1 MPHLD
6 LNEINKR
13 YNLIGQRLSA
23 IEREQR
29 LLEKEHESLYILL
42 ELYTNNQN
50 YYDIIEEESTITN
63 VLTPTSTA
71 IKGKKRK
78 AYKVDHD
85 LLIEILSTY
94 GPQTANEVRKLY
106 PDDGIP
112 YSTIRDGLQYL
123 YHNGILSFSHS
134 KHYSIKRKEIDE

>member
-1 MPHLD
+1 MD
-6 LNEINKR
+6 VNEINKR

-23 IEREQR
+23 IEKEASLLKKEQ
-29 LLEKEHESLYILL
+29 ESLHILL
-42 ELYTNNQN
+42 ELYTSNQS
-50 YYDIIEEESTITN
+50 YYDIIKEETAITN
-63 VLTPTSTA
+63 VLTST
-71 IKGKKRK
+71 KRK
-78 AYKVDHD
+78 VYKVDHD

-106 PDDGIP
+106 PDDGVP

>member
-23 IEREQR
+23 IEKEQR
-29 LLEKEHESLYILL
+29 LLEKERESLHILL
-42 ELYTNNQN
+42 ELYTNNQH
-50 YYDIIEEESTITN
+50 YYDIIKEESTITN
-63 VLTPTSTA
+63 ALTPTSTSTT
-71 IKGKKRK
+71 IKRK
-78 AYKVDHD
+78 VYKVDHD
-85 LLIEILSTY
+85 LLVEILSTY

-106 PDDGIP
+106 PDDGVP

>member
-1 MPHLD
+1 MTINID
-6 LNEINKR
+6 EINKR

-23 IEREQR
+23 IEKEANLLKKEQ
-29 LLEKEHESLYILL
+29 ESLHILL

-50 YYDIIEEESTITN
+50 YYDIIKEETSITN
-63 VLTPTSTA
+63 ALTPTSTT

-85 LLIEILSTY
+85 LLIEILATY

-112 YSTIRDGLQYL
+112 YSTIRDGLQQL